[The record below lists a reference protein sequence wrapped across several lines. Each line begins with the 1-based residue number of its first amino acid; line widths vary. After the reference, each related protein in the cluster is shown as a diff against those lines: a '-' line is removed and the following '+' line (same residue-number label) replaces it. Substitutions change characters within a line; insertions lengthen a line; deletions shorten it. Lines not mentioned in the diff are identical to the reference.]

1 MKSVVIILC
10 AIVGLSLGLPETSA
24 PYPAKGWKPHK
35 AQLELPGR
43 KYGTPRNADDV
54 QITTAANEYLTPTTT
69 QREIITQRDDNDVLS
84 VQGLPSADAASQFRN
99 YQAQARQQAA
109 AAPAFVG
116 HPLLLSP
123 QFAPVNE
130 RLQERQFGQQQQIQ
144 TNEDPKNDAQQLPA
158 RAYGPP
164 QPNDFPVTRDDQEQP
179 QNDADDNGEDED
191 ESDEPAIAVSNVVSG
206 DVVQGQVGQY
216 YILLPDSSLQK
227 VRFATKQTEED
238 REINGFSAQLR

>member
-1 MKSVVIILC
+1 MRSFVIVLC
-10 AIVGLSLGLPETSA
+10 AIVGVSVALPEKSG
-24 PYPAKGWKPHK
+24 PYPAKGWKPQ
-35 AQLELPGR
+35 AARLELPSR
-43 KYGTPRNADDV
+43 KYGTPRNADEV

-69 QREIITQRDDNDVLS
+69 DSQRDDSGFLS

-99 YQAQARQQAA
+99 YQVQARQQ

-130 RLQERQFGQQQQIQ
+130 RLQERQFSRQQQVQ

-158 RAYGPP
+158 RAYGSP
-164 QPNDFPVTRDDQEQP
+164 QPNNFPVDRNDPEQA
-179 QNDADDNGEDED
+179 QNEDDDNDED
-191 ESDEPAIAVSNVVSG
+191 ESDGPAVAVSSVVSG
-206 DVVQGQVGQY
+206 DAVQGQVGQY
-216 YILLPDSSLQK
+216 YLLLPDSSLQR

>member
-10 AIVGLSLGLPETSA
+10 AIIGFSLGLPEKSA
-24 PYPAKGWKPHK
+24 PYPAKGWKPQG
-35 AQLELPGR
+35 AQLELPSR

-54 QITTAANEYLTPTTT
+54 QITTTAREYLTPSTT
-69 QREIITQRDDNDVLS
+69 QRQNDDSDVLS
-84 VQGLPSADAASQFRN
+84 VQGLPAADASSQFKN
-99 YQAQARQQAA
+99 YQTQARQQAA
-109 AAPAFVG
+109 PAPAFVG

-130 RLQERQFGQQQQIQ
+130 RLQERQFGRQQQVQ
-144 TNEDPKNDAQQLPA
+144 TAEDPKNDAQQLSA
-158 RAYGPP
+158 RAYGAP
-164 QPNDFPVTRDDQEQP
+164 QPNDFQVNRNDPEQP
-179 QNDADDNGEDED
+179 QNGDDDNDED
-191 ESDEPAIAVSNVVSG
+191 ESDEPAIAVSNVVSD